1 MALANHFCFG
11 GSTLKRI
18 NVEGINT
25 TSVDFLKRILRHAFI
40 PFRAD
45 VVKHAIVSKSVL
57 HSLGAQVRVCK
68 CVCLPVCLSR
78 VCVFVCGCAPVVCV
92 RVCVRAY
99 VRVDVHASLILSTEP
114 AADELSLCMGFEVA
128 TSKIPQQ
135 TVIRSNSKHKLTSV
149 VDMSSSP
156 GMWLLLQRAVNIA
169 SPQ

>member
-18 NVEGINT
+18 DLEGINT
-25 TSVDFLKRILRHAFI
+25 TSVDFLKRISRHAFI

-57 HSLGAQVRVCK
+57 HSLGAHVRVCK

-114 AADELSLCMGFEVA
+114 AAEELSLCMGFEVA

-156 GMWLLLQRAVNIA
+156 GMLLLLQRAVNIA